1 MKLTADVYVTT
12 SKLAA
17 LKHCFDAEIQSM
29 QTPRSTVAVHTT
41 KDTIHFAVAAKDST
55 ALRAT
60 LHTITKLLTVF
71 EKATEDNNE
80 Q

>member
-17 LKHCFDAEIQSM
+17 LKSCFDSELQSM
-29 QTPRSTVAVHTT
+29 QTLRSTVAVHAS
-41 KDTIHFAVAAKDST
+41 KETIHFAVAAKDST

-60 LHTITKLLTVF
+60 LNTITKLLTVF
-71 EKATEDNNE
+71 EKATEENNE